1 MSAMAGFKVPW
12 ALPERFQVLR
22 VLGSGGMGTVLLAR
36 ERELGRLVALKF
48 LRETGPLF
56 LQRFRR
62 EARLMARLA
71 HPAIVPVYEFAGA
84 AERPYLA
91 LAYLDGGNLAQARL
105 APEALARTLHP
116 VTDALASA
124 HRHGI
129 VHRDVKPENV
139 LLDRGGR
146 AFLTDFGLA
155 LEPGEGP
162 AHARAA
168 ALAGTPLCMSPEQA
182 RGAPLGPESDQFS
195 FGTLLYRQLTGQWP
209 FRGRSLIDVLYAV
222 EHASPVRP
230 RALVPQLSRAL
241 ERVVLRA
248 LEKDPAR
255 RFAGMEE
262 LGQSLLAGASGRSL
276 FARALDLVQRRS
288 LPPRARAPLHPPSLL
303 LEERP

>member
-139 LLDRGGR
+139 LINELGQPM
-146 AFLTDFGLA
+146 LTDFGLA
-155 LEPGEGP
+155 RLLFFDNYSVSGGKVI
-162 AHARAA
+162 
-168 ALAGTPLCMSPEQA
+168 AGTPAYMAPEQILSPGDVDA
-182 RGAPLGPESDQFS
+182 RTDQFCL
-195 FGTLLYRQLTGQWP
+195 GAVIHEMLTGSDAIPKSNDHRANILARLEVTWP
-209 FRGRSLIDVLYAV
+209 TLAEVGVQAPGSLQDM
-222 EHASPVRP
+222 
-230 RALVPQLSRAL
+230 LSRMLQREAADRFQSDDELLEKFVAAGEDLGLVL
-241 ERVVLRA
+241 ERY
-248 LEKDPAR
+248 
-255 RFAGMEE
+255 
-262 LGQSLLAGASGRSL
+262 
-276 FARALDLVQRRS
+276 
-288 LPPRARAPLHPPSLL
+288 
-303 LEERP
+303 